1 MPSDRTAL
9 VLVFVGL
16 LLLPGPAY
24 AFALDAADG
33 PERYRS
39 SAGYAATPIDYEN
52 DTVLAEQYAA
62 SLTFRPE
69 SFQYRHVR
77 DDFRA
82 PNRTREVL
90 ETAMATGSA
99 TVDSDAVA
107 ADVRQLR
114 RNYSFLSAEYDTYH
128 AFTLADG
135 EVTTTV
141 ANESDVA
148 AAVREEL
155 VVSYD
160 DLSPA
165 EQQTFRKIRNATE
178 SDDAFAYRPWNDEPV
193 PDDPIVERDG
203 TYYAVE
209 AVSHTDDF
217 GFPEGTFVGLVAS
230 AVGIVALLAGLGTL
244 GYNRWRT

>member
-9 VLVFVGL
+9 VAVLVGL

-39 SAGYAATPIDYEN
+39 SAGYAATEIADEN
-52 DTVLAEQYAA
+52 DTVLAEQYAS

-90 ETAMATGSA
+90 EAAIATGSA
-99 TVDSDAVA
+99 TVDDDAVA

-114 RNYSFLSAEYDTYH
+114 RNYTYLTVEYDTYH
-128 AFTLADG
+128 TFTLADG
-135 EVTTTV
+135 AVTTTV
-141 ANESDVA
+141 ANESDIA
-148 AAVREEL
+148 ATVREEL
-155 VVSYD
+155 VANYS

-165 EQQTFRKIRNATE
+165 ERRTFRKIRNATDSE
-178 SDDAFAYRPWNDEPV
+178 AAYDYRPWDDEPV
-193 PDDPIVERDG
+193 PEQPIVERDG
-203 TYYAVE
+203 THYAVE
-209 AVSHTDDF
+209 VVSHTDDF
-217 GFPEGTFVGLVAS
+217 SFPDGLFLGLVGS
-230 AVGIVALLAGLGTL
+230 GVGVVAVLTGIGTL
-244 GYNRWRT
+244 GYNRWRA